1 MINSQYYSA
10 EILEHLRIIH
20 ESDNEAER
28 NHAIQ
33 AIVHFKQNDKTKKHD
48 KARLFIK
55 VFQSVAW
62 RDTHASILRAL
73 GETQE
78 QRGVEF
84 LIRFIRE
91 THDLPLATQA
101 VLGLGYSQTSLAG
114 EFLISLLNETGSRL
128 RQEAIVGLALMPH
141 FHCDPQL
148 LGIIEDNN
156 SSDTLKLFAVI
167 AAGRRGAK
175 NTVPAILNLLQHEQ
189 GKLFNAALLALGHL
203 ATEDQIDKAC
213 QRDTT
218 YQLFADELKL
228 YAKDRSYL
236 RSQQKT
242 QEIVVGVLNDKK
254 LSWSTRF
261 RLLREFPRDQV
272 WDALKS
278 AESDTSNH
286 TECLLRAATNTP
298 ERVEDDIEF
307 LVKNHES
314 IEYAEFAILARLC
327 IGIKNDDF
335 IMQLKPLHACKLLTQ
350 VYVQDALKYAQYF
363 FSPVGNEPLA
373 LAYINALVAQSFMT
387 FKPNLLLMEFM
398 LKNLGLSTGL
408 ALRARIIRGL
418 AQMGCT
424 EKTYI
429 DELNHEANNAKS
441 ISWVY
446 YSVGLL
452 PVTCAYPFFSARF
465 FHLLESE
472 NNTTEVSDLLNR
484 IASLGHFNDAHFIEK
499 IPETIISKNV
509 SSVLEILAHNVASN
523 AASNPQSN
531 ATNEYDDILE
541 RKLLFGNHSEKLL
554 ALSAIALNGTDRS
567 CEFLFDFL
575 KSKNH
580 SLRERSLHGLCLRG
594 NCSQHARLLLWFEA
608 HAYEPHTALKI
619 LNTLSSKQN
628 EDYTPVVR
636 ILERFIQQKNGP
648 FIDDEIL
655 AEALSLHDTLDV
667 LSSKMKF
674 EVMEEAG
681 NTQHQQDIFLARD
694 LPAYPRYSETIKLIL
709 RNAELTWHHTELFNN
724 LVDKSTMLI
733 QYNKSTD
740 LLLQQRLG
748 YRLFHNASNEFLAQL
763 QGRIMELGLDN
774 ANVNNFKLIR
784 HLNLEGF
791 FLASEFP
798 AHKLRV
804 LAESIMN
811 GKILQD
817 RFRIIDGLRAWSLIV
832 LLFARTFKV
841 GDKEFTPLF
850 PMRFSGQEKIN
861 SIVKL
866 MNKFQDLR
874 NSAAHHGILVELKQ
888 LAEIRSDSFTL
899 LNELEEVLGD

>member
-1 MINSQYYSA
+1 MLTSQYYSA
-10 EILEHLRIIH
+10 ETLENLRMIH
-20 ESDNEAER
+20 ESDGEIER
-28 NHAIQ
+28 SQAIQ
-33 AIVHFKQNDKTKKHD
+33 SIVQAKEQD
-48 KARLFIK
+48 KARLFIS

-62 RDTHASILRAL
+62 RDTQASILRAL

-91 THDLPLATQA
+91 TQDLPLAAQA

-114 EFLISLLNETGSRL
+114 EFLVSLLNETGSRL

-141 FHCDPQL
+141 FHCDEQL

-242 QEIVVGVLNDKK
+242 QEMVVGVLNDKK
-254 LSWSTRF
+254 LSWSTSF

-272 WDALKS
+272 WDALKTV
-278 AESDTSNH
+278 ESDTSNH

-298 ERVEDDIEF
+298 ERVEEDIEF

-314 IEYAEFAILARLC
+314 TEHTEFAILARLC

-335 IMQLKPLHACKLLTQ
+335 IMQLKPLQACKLLMQ
-350 VYVQDALKYAQYF
+350 VHVQNPLNYAKEF
-363 FSPVGNEPLA
+363 FLPLSNELLA
-373 LAYINALVAQSFMT
+373 MAYINALVAQSFMT
-387 FKPNLLLMEFM
+387 FRPNPLLTEF
-398 LKNLGLSTGL
+398 LLNNLHSCTSS
-408 ALRARIIRGL
+408 AVRARIIRGL

-424 EKTYI
+424 EKRYI
-429 DELNHEANNAKS
+429 DELNSEMGS
-441 ISWVY
+441 IKNISSVY
-446 YSVGLL
+446 YSVSLL
-452 PVTCAYPFFSARF
+452 PVACAYPFFSERLFTLFEREHSA
-465 FHLLESE
+465 S
-472 NNTTEVSDLLNR
+472 EVSDLLNR
-484 IASLGHFNDAHFIEK
+484 IASLGNFNDAHFIEK
-499 IPETIISKNV
+499 IPEKILLDNL
-509 SSVLEILAHNVASN
+509 SSILEILASN
-523 AASNPQSN
+523 LANNIENQC
-531 ATNEYDDILE
+531 DDILE

-554 ALSAIALNGTDRS
+554 ALSAIALNGTERS

-575 KSKNH
+575 KNKNQ

-594 NCSQHARLLLWFEA
+594 SCDQHARLILWFET
-608 HAYEPHTALKI
+608 HAYNSPTALKI
-619 LNTLSSKQN
+619 LNTLSPRENQ
-628 EDYTPVVR
+628 DYTPVVR
-636 ILERFIQQKNGP
+636 ILERLIQQKTGP
-648 FIDDEIL
+648 FVDDEIV

-667 LSSKMKF
+667 LSTKMNF
-674 EVMEEAG
+674 SVLRE
-681 NTQHQQDIFLARD
+681 TSDTLHQQDIFLARD

-709 RNAELTWHHTELFNN
+709 RNAELTWHHSELFNN

-748 YRLFHNASNEFLAQL
+748 YRLFHNASTEFLAQL

-774 ANVNNFKLIR
+774 ANFNNFKLIR

-841 GDKEFTPLF
+841 GEKEFTPLF
-850 PMRFSGQEKIN
+850 PMRVSDQEKIN
-861 SIVKL
+861 NIVKL

-874 NSAAHHGILVELKQ
+874 NSAAHHGILVELEQ
-888 LAEIRSDSFTL
+888 LAEIRSDSFRL